1 MLSIYENDSIMRTS
15 RPPGANAVETKLL
28 ICVYTRDYM
37 FELKANPQLQYIPY
51 VVGRFIT
58 AIKPKDPKTFE
69 DLIRL
74 EIANAQELSLV
85 THDGELTSRG
95 IVFLDG
101 SLNGSYYYTFPKFDN
116 MMAMYM
122 TVLAMPEFQTLGSGG
137 SPEFCQCEDCMKEAT
152 EYKPLESPVEGEEE
166 SKLPEVLKV
175 DIPMKDFIYLVD
187 KYKPNSIWNKFKRL
201 FN

>member
-1 MLSIYENDSIMRTS
+1 
-15 RPPGANAVETKLL
+15 
-28 ICVYTRDYM
+28 M
-37 FELKANPQLQYIPY
+37 FELKANPKLEYIPY
-51 VVGRFIT
+51 VLGRFIT
-58 AIKPKDPKTFE
+58 MIKPKDVKPFE
-69 DLIRL
+69 DVIRL

-85 THDGELTSRG
+85 THEGELTSRG

-122 TVLAMPEFQTLGSGG
+122 TVLTMPEFQTLNS
-137 SPEFCQCEDCMKEAT
+137 SIPEFCQCEECEKGAKEFI
-152 EYKPLESPVEGEEE
+152 PMGNPVQKEE
-166 SKLPEVLKV
+166 SELPDMLKV

-187 KYKPNSIWNKFKRL
+187 KYKPNSLWNKFKRL